1 MIIRLIISTVLFS
14 ALLFRTI
21 NKRFLC
27 KTKFFLQKVNINE
40 NKGRKHIIYTG
51 QKSNFVPFLKR
62 NNVTIDRSCYIG
74 SLIFTVRQRRQT
86 EKFQLNVYFL
96 SSIVATSQTL
106 CIAIK
111 LFHTFLIDPWIHCLV
126 ISQNVTLP

>member
-1 MIIRLIISTVLFS
+1 MNN
-14 ALLFRTI
+14 
-21 NKRFLC
+21 NKR
-27 KTKFFLQKVNINE
+27 KRGKQNYIHWSEVKF
-40 NKGRKHIIYTG
+40 R
-51 QKSNFVPFLKR
+51 SFLKR